1 MQARQRASRTAS
13 SASLL
18 LHRSVQQNIVQQSLG
33 SKSNAR
39 KVSPVRK
46 RWEEF
51 TNRFLAR
58 LMSVFGDL
66 KSLGVL
72 NASPAKRARERER
85 SQCSALPTSRS
96 CANEGRRHGKCS
108 RRASRTVI
116 LFAFDPRQ
124 TGILLIGRRKGAKDW
139 YRKMIALAERLYAK
153 YLMELK
159 KEGLL

>member
-1 MQARQRASRTAS
+1 MPGEKLLRVSRGNSGTEELPWAPKVGDANASQTKG
-13 SASLL
+13 
-18 LHRSVQQNIVQQSLG
+18 VTQSLG

-96 CANEGRRHGKCS
+96 CASEGRRPGKC
-108 RRASRTVI
+108 T
-116 LFAFDPRQ
+116 
-124 TGILLIGRRKGAKDW
+124 
-139 YRKMIALAERLYAK
+139 
-153 YLMELK
+153 
-159 KEGLL
+159 